1 MSGPNNYSS
10 WSDDEIVTLKKLYAK
25 GLTNGQ
31 IAAQIRGR
39 SRNAVIGKV
48 ARLIAARKLAYRGSN
63 TIAAAN
69 AISAAGRRMQARI
82 RSGVQDMSPAQ
93 RAARAAAKPPNNH
106 DDTPRPPK
114 APPPPKEAPG
124 PSARPWLTRL
134 EGECRAPIGEPNAD
148 MLMCCARAGHGYNGD
163 YCERHAR
170 RFYTPTKRQDDER
183 TARRF
188 A

>member
-1 MSGPNNYSS
+1 MSEPNNYSS
-10 WSDDEIVTLKKLYAK
+10 WSDDEIATLKKLYAK

-31 IAAQIRGR
+31 IAAQIRGK

-48 ARLIAARKLAYRGSN
+48 ARLIARGALAYRGSN

-69 AISAAGRRMQARI
+69 AIRNAATR
-82 RSGVQDMSPAQ
+82 AQ
-93 RAARAAAKPPNNH
+93 RLARAAAKPPNNH